1 MTGVLPRATQR
12 RDMERRWPRED
23 GGGDWRDAA
32 AGQGCLQPSAA
43 VERQEAFS
51 LESLEGA

>member
-1 MTGVLPRATQR
+1 MTSVLTRATQR